1 MLVALTFPVTL
12 NTLDPVSNTER
23 LEPTSKSF
31 CGFVFA
37 IPTFDS
43 VTKPVV
49 AFVNCMV
56 LLVVFPLSDTDC
68 KSVTRPVK

>member
-1 MLVALTFPVTL
+1 M
-12 NTLDPVSNTER
+12 SNTER
-23 LEPTSKSF
+23 LDPTSKLF

-43 VTKPVV
+43 VTKPVA

-56 LLVVFPLSDTDC
+56 LLVVFPIFDTDSR
-68 KSVTRPVK
+68 SVAIPVSWEPSPRK